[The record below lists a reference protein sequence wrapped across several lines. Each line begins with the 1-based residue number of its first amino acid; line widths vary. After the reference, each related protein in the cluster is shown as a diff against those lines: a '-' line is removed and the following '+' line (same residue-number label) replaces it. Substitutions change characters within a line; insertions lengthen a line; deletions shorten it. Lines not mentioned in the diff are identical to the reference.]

1 MHSIAHAY
9 AKFTSPDP
17 RPYTPQAIDL
27 DQLIAFAQQYTQPT
41 SAEYKLLE
49 LAINMVLASY
59 LEQAQKQL

>member
-1 MHSIAHAY
+1 MPMQNLQALIQG
-9 AKFTSPDP
+9 
-17 RPYTPQAIDL
+17 RLTPQAIDL
-27 DQLIAFAQQYTQPT
+27 DQLIACAQQYTQPT

>member
-1 MHSIAHAY
+1 MQELQALIQG
-9 AKFTSPDP
+9 KIP
-17 RPYTPQAIDL
+17 PQAINIE
-27 DQLIAFAQQYTQPT
+27 QLIVLAERYPKPM